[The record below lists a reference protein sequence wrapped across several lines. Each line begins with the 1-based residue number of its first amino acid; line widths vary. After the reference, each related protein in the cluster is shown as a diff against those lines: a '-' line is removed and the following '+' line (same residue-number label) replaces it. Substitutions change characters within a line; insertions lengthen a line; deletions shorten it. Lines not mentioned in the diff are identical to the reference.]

1 MASLPLVLAFNDV
14 ALRVIAVAWWTLGIL
29 VLALVAAAVNRV
41 QVAIARG
48 EDVVLEATLELDRA
62 QTLRFYEEY
71 HRAGPKNVAVAWML
85 TLVLG
90 PVGAFGYMRQWGK
103 CAAAL
108 FTLNGFGAWWLESLF
123 SVPQL
128 VLIENR
134 RLARLTIAQ
143 MNFLGESAVRAHE

>member
-1 MASLPLVLAFNDV
+1 VLSLPVFLAFNDV
-14 ALRVIAVAWWTLGIL
+14 ALRVIGVAWWALGIL
-29 VLALVAAAVNRV
+29 ILALIAAAVNRAL
-41 QVAIARG
+41 VAIARG

-62 QTLRFYEEY
+62 QTLRFYEDY
-71 HRAGPKNVAVAWML
+71 HRAGPKNVATAWML

-103 CAAAL
+103 CAVAF
-108 FTLNGFGAWWLESLF
+108 FTLNGLGAWWLESLF

-134 RLARLTIAQ
+134 RLARQTIEQ
-143 MNFLGESAVRAHE
+143 MNFLAESAVRAHE